1 MNEDSTILE
10 TLSGNYGTFGI
21 STTGNSLFVKFEI
34 NTWGCS
40 SWCGF
45 FAKIDYGTPKLRYSE
60 FRDIVNIRGLTR
72 SFIILKFGCTYNNI
86 YFCFVYDLNFLK
98 QIPTCFMLVTKHK
111 YI

>member
-45 FAKIDYGTPKLRYSE
+45 FAKIDYGTPKLRYNES
-60 FRDIVNIRGLTR
+60 
-72 SFIILKFGCTYNNI
+72 
-86 YFCFVYDLNFLK
+86 
-98 QIPTCFMLVTKHK
+98 
-111 YI
+111 